1 MRRPRTEPR
10 FDLTSFCFIFVNFVA
25 VVLLDRGFIL
35 AVLLL
40 RCSDALSCIDFSY
53 FRPVLL
59 RWSCLDFAWLL
70 LLDASWICWFCAS
83 LAVVVL
89 RFIIQCI
96 ILFVVPRTKTTRQY
110 VFILSWSLALT
121 GGRVGFAWF
130 VAWCVS
136 LILLRYCYHSLR
148 WCFGRGRNL
157 HMIFASFCAIV
168 FVAGAVSL
176 SGVIR
181 WMRTEPCVELTWFYC
196 CGASRLIFCC
206 SSLGREV
213 EILFGLDFVLLDFC
227 GFIAV
232 MSLDILAVWWSAEM
246 RLWGQNLDLT
256 WLHFAWFLLYF
267 AHWWLQW
274 MGGLAENRVLI
285 RLIIAV
291 VDVAGNGVFICLIVA
306 GGICLGWR
314 IGWGRNLVL
323 TWLDFAW
330 LLYVFGLLLVGRC
343 YGGLGWGRNFVA
355 SLLIFVVA
363 GAVLVLGD
371 ALR

>member
-136 LILLRYCYHSLR
+136 LIPLHYCYHSLWSR
-148 WCFGRGRNL
+148 SEFAYDFCFILRYCICGGGG
-157 HMIFASFCAIV
+157 V
-168 FVAGAVSL
+168 FVWGDTLDEDRALCWIDMILLLWCESL
-176 SGVIR
+176 
-181 WMRTEPCVELTWFYC
+181 Y
-196 CGASRLIFCC
+196 
-206 SSLGREV
+206 
-213 EILFGLDFVLLDFC
+213 
-227 GFIAV
+227 
-232 MSLDILAVWWSAEM
+232 
-246 RLWGQNLDLT
+246 
-256 WLHFAWFLLYF
+256 FLL
-267 AHWWLQW
+267 Q
-274 MGGLAENRVLI
+274 
-285 RLIIAV
+285 
-291 VDVAGNGVFICLIVA
+291 
-306 GGICLGWR
+306 
-314 IGWGRNLVL
+314 
-323 TWLDFAW
+323 
-330 LLYVFGLLLVGRC
+330 
-343 YGGLGWGRNFVA
+343 
-355 SLLIFVVA
+355 
-363 GAVLVLGD
+363 
-371 ALR
+371 